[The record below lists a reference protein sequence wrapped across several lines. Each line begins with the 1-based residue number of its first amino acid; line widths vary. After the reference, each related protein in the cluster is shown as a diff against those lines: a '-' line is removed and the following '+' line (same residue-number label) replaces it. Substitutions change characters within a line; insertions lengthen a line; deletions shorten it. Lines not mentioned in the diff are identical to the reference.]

1 MASIEQIPAAMT
13 WHLRQ
18 EVMYPDFDPEQVKL
32 PDDEEGIHFGLFDQN
47 QLISV
52 ISTFQR
58 GNEMQLRKLA
68 TRNEFQGRGYGKQMI
83 EFVLEF
89 TRSKSIERVWM
100 NARTNV
106 SGLYE
111 RYEFQKTEQTYF
123 KDGYD
128 FVIMEI
134 YL

>member
-1 MASIEQIPAAMT
+1 MSSIEQIPAAMT

-18 EVMYPDFDPEQVKL
+18 QVMYPDLDLEAVKL

-47 QLISV
+47 RLISV
-52 ISTFQR
+52 ISTFQHQ
-58 GNEMQLRKLA
+58 EELQLRKFA
-68 TRNEFQGRGYGKQMI
+68 TLNQFQGQGYGKQLF
-83 EFVLEF
+83 EYTLDFA
-89 TRSKSIERVWM
+89 RSKPIKRIWM

-106 SGLYE
+106 SALYE
-111 RYEFQKTEQTYF
+111 RYGFKKTEQTFF

-128 FVIMEI
+128 FVIMEV

>member
-18 EVMYPDFDPEQVKL
+18 EVMYPDFELEQVKL
-32 PDDEEGIHFGLFDQN
+32 PDDEDGIHFGLFDQN

-52 ISTFQR
+52 ISTFQQ
-58 GNEMQLRKLA
+58 GAEMQLRKFA
-68 TRNEFQGRGYGKQMI
+68 TRNEFQGQGYGKQLF
-83 EFVLEF
+83 EYVLDF
-89 TRSKSIERVWM
+89 SKSKKVKRIWM

-111 RYEFQKTEQTYF
+111 RYGFQKTEQTYF

>member
-18 EVMYPDFDPEQVKL
+18 EVMYPDFDLEQVKL